1 MGKEAIMVL
10 AKFRADLKTSSL
22 QLLRQMGCFAAI
34 GGCAYVGLS
43 LFRAADQTG
52 YSSLI
57 ISALRGFGS
66 IVAAN
71 LRIDPAYAMFV
82 VPFLIVATLS
92 IAGVYAWSNAGD

>member
-1 MGKEAIMVL
+1 MVL
-10 AKFRADLKTSSL
+10 AKFRADLKGSL
-22 QLLRQMGCFAAI
+22 LRLLRQMGCFAVI
-34 GGCAYVGLS
+34 GGCGYLGLS

-57 ISALRGFGS
+57 VSAMRGFGG
-66 IVAAN
+66 IATAN

-92 IAGVYAWSNAGD
+92 IAGVYAWSNASD